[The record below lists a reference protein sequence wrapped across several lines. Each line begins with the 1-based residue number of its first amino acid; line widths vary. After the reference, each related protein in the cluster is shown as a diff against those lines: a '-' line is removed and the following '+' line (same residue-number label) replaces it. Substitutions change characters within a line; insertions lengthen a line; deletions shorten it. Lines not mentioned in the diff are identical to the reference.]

1 MYEINSLIQNEESMI
16 GCTQR
21 CTHPQHTNT
30 ISFALFS
37 SCTAVSLTCC
47 FAVMDDNQRDS
58 MATLDFQ
65 AMSPDWAAT
74 SAAFHLKQTPDVIST
89 AS

>member
-1 MYEINSLIQNEESMI
+1 M
-16 GCTQR
+16 
-21 CTHPQHTNT
+21 HTSTMHKNQLDLL
-30 ISFALFS
+30 SFVFYPCCSVA
-37 SCTAVSLTCC
+37 LTCC

-74 SAAFHLKQTPDVIST
+74 SAAFHLKQNPDVIST